1 MAVACQEAF
10 QRQSRR
16 GRWSTPSPVKTSQDF
31 MCTSA
36 AVRRSSPSPE
46 AEVATGP
53 CIRLS
58 PSAATSR
65 CADRSLFAETF
76 HAFCGTIPGLT
87 AAGFIKLCK
96 HCFLLDEH
104 FTAAEADEIFW
115 QVIESDPLEAS
126 FGMGLAQF
134 EEALALIARKK
145 HLAAD
150 ALRRAVALAGGPTL
164 KATCVA
170 AKVSGFEDAVDCERH
185 GRGVLAEHWHARG
198 GG

>member
-1 MAVACQEAF
+1 MALRLLSLAVLVRGARGCSRFEHRRPGGVATDMAVACQEAF

-31 MCTSA
+31 ICTSA

-58 PSAATSR
+58 PSAAMSR

-115 QVIESDPLEAS
+115 QAAELRLRAPPCDAQLVQRKRLRLQFYALHPLP
-126 FGMGLAQF
+126 
-134 EEALALIARKK
+134 RD
-145 HLAAD
+145 D
-150 ALRRAVALAGGPTL
+150 A
-164 KATCVA
+164 
-170 AKVSGFEDAVDCERH
+170 
-185 GRGVLAEHWHARG
+185 
-198 GG
+198 